1 MREKPG
7 FNETDVAEK
16 SPCGHYVRYKKILG
30 RGAFKDVYKGFDQ
43 VDNVEIAWNQICVDD
58 ETNLKSPSKQAAL
71 YSEAVLLK
79 SLNHRNIMKCYSFW
93 LDCENKSVNMITEL
107 FSCGSLR
114 QYIKKLGSVDAQSII
129 KDWGRQILQGL
140 QYLHTRNPCII
151 HRDLKCDNIFVD
163 VSNGEIKIGDFGLA
177 TAMEQ
182 NPLRVLAGTPEFM
195 APEYYDEEYNELVDI
210 YAFGMCLMELATS
223 EYPYSECTNPAQIF
237 KKVSTGMKPT
247 ALQKVKYPEVKE
259 IIEKCLLPASLR
271 PSAMELLKDPFF
283 SSEFSMEKEHHSMR
297 SSRRDSSTVAD
308 NMDESLATSTSRFSL
323 EVALAADDSMNC
335 QVWTEDQCL
344 GLGMKSCNI
353 PALSDSISVSDAY
366 LSKLLPSSCYQS
378 SEGNVSIHSR
388 ITFASSSDAVSK
400 DLCFFVSKPSLSGN
414 HMLPSPLRN
423 EEVGKTME
431 CSRILCK
438 KISFQQK

>member
-1 MREKPG
+1 MDSEGFLAREKPG
-7 FNETDVAEK
+7 FSEADVAEK
-16 SPCGHYVRYKKILG
+16 SPCGRYFRYKKILG

-58 ETNLKSPSKQAAL
+58 ETTLKSPENQERL
-71 YSEAVLLK
+71 CSEAVLLK

-93 LDCENKSVNMITEL
+93 LDYENKTVNMITEL
-107 FSCGSLR
+107 FSSGSLR
-114 QYIKKLGSVDAQSII
+114 LYMKKLGGVDVQTI

-140 QYLHTRNPCII
+140 QYLHTRNLCII

-182 NPLRVLAGTPEFM
+182 SPLRVLAGTPEFM

-210 YAFGMCLMELATS
+210 YAFGMCLMELATF

-237 KKVSTGMKPT
+237 KKVSTGTRP
-247 ALQKVKYPEVKE
+247 ASLEKVKDPEVKE

-283 SSEFSMEKEHHSMR
+283 ASEISMEIEHNSMR
-297 SSRRDSSTVAD
+297 SNTMIGCRDSSLTVAD
-308 NMDESLATSTSRFSL
+308 NMDESPGTSSSSL
-323 EVALAADDSMNC
+323 EVALGADSMDL

-344 GLGMKSCNI
+344 GMKSCCMHESI
-353 PALSDSISVSDAY
+353 LSEISALYNSLSLSDAY
-366 LSKLLPSSCYQS
+366 PGKLPSSCYQS
-378 SEGNVSIHSR
+378 SVGDVSMNSR
-388 ITFASSSDAVSK
+388 ITFASSSGAVSK
-400 DLCFFVSKPSLSGN
+400 N
-414 HMLPSPLRN
+414 
-423 EEVGKTME
+423 
-431 CSRILCK
+431 
-438 KISFQQK
+438 